1 MPEVQEV
8 FRMSTQKVRPDPGAL
23 ERQHTRQRRSSIG
36 KKLGAFVVAAAIGL
50 AALVIILSTHPWRH
64 AIPVNPPPTTAP
76 ADTTP
81 VAIATNFLQTYGAFD
96 SKAAT
101 GYLADDADIGSL
113 IGTESVDASTN
124 ADKLQLLISFL
135 EAQGFEQMVD
145 PCEVTGASG
154 TDTYVLC
161 TFSFHMFRSNE
172 IGRGPFDGSYYNL
185 TVRDGKIVQASVAY
199 DTERFSPQMWEP
211 FLDWLRQTHP
221 DDVAVMYEDETG
233 TNYRLSPDSIRLWEQ
248 RTRGYVQSQMSDD
261 LALAVSFMEA
271 RNAYDVQKAMSL
283 IANDGASVLLTHDN
297 DMIPDMP
304 FNRLDRDELA
314 LAFEAERIYGVRYG
328 SFECRPETIAWANTQ
343 ITCSY
348 LLDSRLRQIAGI
360 SPQGHSFGIGIRD
373 GHITNFS
380 FPWLNVGFPSNVPAD
395 GARFTQWLVGVH
407 PDVGAP
413 MDDGTMFY
421 TQGQELTLRL
431 TPRSID
437 LLRQYLGEYEGA
449 AGV

>member
-23 ERQHTRQRRSSIG
+23 ERQHTRQRRSSIE
-36 KKLGAFVVAAAIGL
+36 KKVGAFAVAAAIGL
-50 AALVIILSTHPWRH
+50 AALVVILSTHPWRH
-64 AIPVNPPPTTAP
+64 AIPTAP
-76 ADTTP
+76 SPTAPTTP
-81 VAIATNFLQTYGAFD
+81 VAIATNFLQTYGAFQA
-96 SKAAT
+96 KAAA

-113 IGTESVDASTN
+113 IGTESVEASTN
-124 ADKLQLLISFL
+124 AGQLQLLISFL

-199 DTERFSPQMWEP
+199 DTELFSPQMWEP

-233 TNYRLSPDSIRLWEQ
+233 SNYRLSPESIRLWEQ

-261 LALAVSFMEA
+261 LALAVSFMEV

-283 IANDGASVLLTHDN
+283 IGAEGASVLLTHDN
-297 DMIPDMP
+297 DMLPDMP
-304 FNRLDRDELA
+304 VNQLDRTQLA

-328 SFECRPETIAWANTQ
+328 SFECRPETIEWANTQ

-348 LLDSRLRQIAGI
+348 LLDSRLRRIAGI
-360 SPQGHSFGIGIRD
+360 SPSEHSFGIGIRD

-380 FPWLNVGFPSNVPAD
+380 FPWLNVGFPGNVPTE
-395 GARFTQWLVGVH
+395 GWRFARWLERAH
-407 PDVGAP
+407 PEVGAP
-413 MDDGTMFY
+413 MIDGTMFH